1 MEDDDMKDLTS
12 SVYTFEDLIKGNYL
26 YVDKTEYIWN
36 LVRPYKGLYFLSR
49 PRRFGKSLTISTLKA
64 VFQGKKDLFKGLA
77 IYEKEYD
84 WKEYPVIHLDMGNC
98 KATTPKQLEDFISD
112 KLNMLAS
119 DFSVILQGES
129 NSTRFEY
136 LIKELSVKG
145 GVVILLDEYDK
156 PILNNATNP
165 QAKMILN
172 TLKDF
177 YSSIKTC
184 EGMER
189 FVFITGVTK
198 FSHVSLFSDLNN
210 LTDITMD
217 YDYATMLGYT
227 QKEFETYFAD
237 RIGEAAKTLNVTYD
251 ELWQEIKAWYDGY
264 RFEENSESVYNPV
277 SLANFFTK
285 RYKFDNYWF
294 DTGTPSFL
302 MEVIKKTNF
311 DFENVLKRPV
321 GKMAFKAFEI
331 DRIDPLSLL
340 LQTGY
345 LTIKDSFQDFN
356 TTFYHLDFP
365 NYEVRSSFDTYLLN
379 AYTNIPKDDLEQ
391 VAVSLARH
399 VRNGNVDGFMN
410 DLKSFLKKIP
420 YGIQLPEEKYYQTII
435 FLVFLLLGIHVDAES
450 QTSDG
455 RIDAVAAY
463 GDWIYLFEFKLNQ
476 SAEVA
481 FDQIMRKEYFHK
493 YLHTGKRTVI
503 IGADIDSE
511 KRQITDWKSLEI
523 TDCPRSIFHEKS

>member
-1 MEDDDMKDLTS
+1 MKKLTS
-12 SVYTFEDLIKGNYL
+12 SVYTFEKIINEGFL
-26 YVDKTEYIWN
+26 YVDKTEYIWK
-36 LVRPYKGLYFLSR
+36 LVDAAPASFFLSR
-49 PRRFGKSLTISTLKA
+49 PRRFGKSLTVSTLKA
-64 VFQGKKDLFKGLA
+64 LFQGKKELFDGLA
-77 IYEKEYD
+77 ISHKGYD
-84 WKEYPVIHLDMGNC
+84 WKPYPVIHLDMNGLDFG
-98 KATTPKQLEDFISD
+98 TLEDLEQSLCKLVSEVAASHGISIETTSAYV
-112 KLNMLAS
+112 M
-119 DFSVILQGES
+119 FRE
-129 NSTRFEY
+129 
-136 LIKELSVKG
+136 LITALSEKEQ
-145 GVVILLDEYDK
+145 VVILLDEYDK
-156 PILNNATNP
+156 PILNNFGKPHA
-165 QAKMILN
+165 QAILDK
-172 TLKDF
+172 LKIF
-177 YSSIKTC
+177 YSVIKAF
-184 EGMER
+184 EGKEH
-189 FVFITGVTK
+189 FVFVTGVSK
-198 FSHVSLFSDLNN
+198 FCHVSLFSDLNN

-217 YDYATMLGYT
+217 YDYATMFGYT
-227 QKEFETYFAD
+227 QSELESYFTD
-237 RIGEAAKTLNVTYD
+237 RIDDAVKKLNISR
-251 ELWQEIKAWYDGY
+251 EQLLPEIKSWYDGY
-264 RFEENSESVYNPV
+264 RFHAEAESVYNPV
-277 SLANFFTK
+277 SLAQFFTK
-285 RYKFDNYWF
+285 RCEFNNYWF
-294 DTGTPSFL
+294 STGTPSFL
-302 MEVIKKTNF
+302 MELIKKTNF
-311 DFENVLKRPV
+311 DFEKALTQPV
-321 GKMAFKAFEI
+321 SGIAFEAFEI
-331 DRIDPLSLL
+331 DKIEPLALL

-345 LTIKDSFQDFN
+345 LTIKDTFREFN
-356 TTFYHLDFP
+356 STFYHLNFP

-379 AYTNIPKDDLEQ
+379 AYTNIPKDDLEM